1 MKRKKAHRNVW
12 LGGQITLAFRTL
24 EIRQRLQRLFPAIA
38 LAIAGAGLAVLLA
51 PLEKAAVEDHLLG
64 FPDADSFAHELRP
77 LVLTGLCFLPALG
90 AFYYAMVRSLDRYLI
105 RQFLSSFLL
114 CFLTLYVIWT
124 LLDLTDNMGD
134 FRNSGNTGALMT
146 RYYGMLFPLVF
157 VELAP
162 FALLLG
168 LLYALGKMSRS
179 QEIVAMIQTG
189 RGVVRLILPFAMV
202 GGVASL
208 FCLGFNYQWAPW
220 ADGYKEALVEQAR
233 EGSTSQARN
242 VVYFHKEGRRI
253 WFVGSFPFH
262 FNKGQPLKNVIVHSF
277 DEEGRPKLRL
287 QAAEARWNKGTR
299 GWNFSE
305 VELLHLDRRVGGDG
319 PLMPE
324 YELPEGDLQYTD
336 WNELPWKI
344 IKPGLPAE
352 NLGIPDLYSWLRLNQ
367 NEEWANK
374 RRFLT
379 QWHYRW
385 AQPGICL
392 ALVLLAA
399 PLGIV
404 FSRRG
409 AAGGVA
415 LAIFLSAGMM
425 FASTVFLSL
434 GEAGHIP
441 PIWAAWGTNILTV
454 GLALILIQR
463 RLVGRPIYHSL
474 KKLLPF

>member
-1 MKRKKAHRNVW
+1 MFTI
-12 LGGQITLAFRTL
+12 LGG
-24 EIRQRLQRLFPAIA
+24 
-38 LAIAGAGLAVLLA
+38 GLAAFLA
-51 PLEKAAVEDHLLG
+51 PMERAAVEDHLLG

-77 LVLTGLCFLPALG
+77 LVLTAICFLPALG
-90 AFYYAMVRSLDRYLI
+90 ALYYALVRALDRYLI
-105 RQFLSSFLL
+105 RQFFASFLL
-114 CFLTLYVIWT
+114 CFLTLYAIWT

-134 FRNSGNTGALMT
+134 FKNSGNAGALMT

-168 LLYALGKMSRS
+168 LLYALGQLSRS
-179 QEIVAMIQTG
+179 QEIVSMIQTG
-189 RGVVRLILPFAMV
+189 RGVVRLIFPLAVV
-202 GGVASL
+202 GFVASL
-208 FCLGFNYQWAPW
+208 LCLGFNYQWAPW
-220 ADGYKEALVEQAR
+220 ADGYKESLIEQAR

-242 VVYFHKEGRRI
+242 VVYFHKPGKRI
-253 WFVGSFPFH
+253 WFVGSFPYH
-262 FNKGQPLKNVIVHSF
+262 FNKGEPLQNVIVHSF
-277 DEEGRPKLRL
+277 DENGRPHMRL
-287 QAAEARWNKGTR
+287 QAAEARWDEETR
-299 GWNFSE
+299 GWKFNN
-305 VELLHLDRRVGGDG
+305 VELLHLDRRIGPDG

-324 YELPEGDLQYTD
+324 YELPEGEVAFND

-352 NLGIPDLYSWLRLNQ
+352 NLGIPDLYSWLRLNE
-367 NEEWANK
+367 NEEWVNK

-425 FASTVFLSL
+425 FTSTVFLSL
-434 GEAGHIP
+434 GEAGHIS
-441 PIWAAWGTNILTV
+441 PIWAAWGTNILAIV
-454 GLALILIQR
+454 LALVLIQR
-463 RLVGRPIYHSL
+463 RLVGRPIYQSL

>member
-1 MKRKKAHRNVW
+1 M
-12 LGGQITLAFRTL
+12 
-24 EIRQRLQRLFPAIA
+24 
-38 LAIAGAGLAVLLA
+38 
-51 PLEKAAVEDHLLG
+51 EKAAVEDHLLG
-64 FPDADSFAHELRP
+64 FPDANAFAHELRP
-77 LVLTGLCFLPALG
+77 LILSALCLLPALG
-90 AFYYAMVRSLDRYLI
+90 ALYYALVRSLDRYLI
-105 RQFLSSFLL
+105 RQFFSSFLL
-114 CFLTLYVIWT
+114 CFFTLYAIWT

-134 FRNSGNTGALMT
+134 FKNSGNAGSLML
-146 RYYGMLFPLVF
+146 RYYGMLFPLIF

-168 LLYALGKMSRS
+168 LLYALGKLSRS
-179 QEIVAMIQTG
+179 QEIVSMIQTG
-189 RGVVRLILPFAMV
+189 SGVIRLILPLAVV

-208 FCLGFNYQWAPW
+208 LCLGFNYQWAPW
-220 ADGYKEALVEQAR
+220 ADGYKEALIEQAR
-233 EGSTSQARN
+233 KGSTSQARN
-242 VVYFHKEGRRI
+242 VVYFHKEERRI
-253 WFVGSFPFH
+253 WFVGSFPYH
-262 FNKGQPLKNVIVHSF
+262 FNKGEPLQNVIVHTF
-277 DEEGRPKLRL
+277 NEDGDPKMRL
-287 QAAEARWNKGTR
+287 QAKEASWDKETR
-299 GWNFSE
+299 GWKFNGA
-305 VELLHLDRRVGGDG
+305 ELLHLDRRIEGEDG
-319 PLMPE
+319 PLMPK
-324 YELPEGDLQYTD
+324 YEIPEGELRYTN

-352 NLGIPDLYSWLRLNQ
+352 NLGIPDLYSWLRLNE
-367 NEEWANK
+367 NEEWVNK

-441 PIWAAWGTNILTV
+441 PIWAAWGTNILAIV
-454 GLALILIQR
+454 LALILIQR
-463 RLVGRPIYHSL
+463 RLVGRPIYQSL